1 METDGLLLFSSVQKS
16 VVACSYWFR
25 LRDSKVMGHRTLS
38 DSHNHRNPQQTR
50 QYTLW
55 LFNLA
60 AVYIDLFIDGTNDN
74 LPIKNFDI
82 PVRCVEL
89 P

>member
-16 VVACSYWFR
+16 LSPVR
-25 LRDSKVMGHRTLS
+25 TGLERDSKVMGHRTLS

-60 AVYIDLFIDGTNDN
+60 AVYIDLFIDGTHDN